1 MNSLQAKK
9 QAYSHTFPL
18 SAAQRPDMLKDRRF
32 FSMDRKRLIDVAMG
46 RRKADLVLKNAR
58 IVNVYTHE
66 IIDGTLAVDQGLVA
80 GIGAYEGTEERDLG
94 GRYLLPGL
102 IDSHVHIESALVS
115 PEQFARLVVPRGT
128 TTVIADPH
136 EIANVAGL
144 AGIRYM
150 IEASR
155 NLPLDVFFMLPSC
168 VPATAFEN
176 AGAVLDA
183 AALEELI
190 DDEAVLGLG
199 EMMDYPA
206 VVAGD
211 AGVLAKLALAAERR
225 KPIDGHGP
233 MIEGRGLSAYRAAG
247 IETDHECST
256 LDEMRDRLR
265 LGMRILIREG
275 SAARNLADLIKGV
288 DSNNARRCS
297 FCTDDKQPEDI
308 LKEGHI
314 DFNVR
319 LAMENGLDPLTA
331 IQMATINGAEG
342 YGLRNKGALVPG
354 FEADMV
360 IVDDLRRFN
369 VQEVYK
375 AGKPVARDH
384 EALFSVGV
392 PDISSVSGSV
402 NTAPLEEEDFRLSL
416 KSDLVNVIHLHPG
429 SLITEKA
436 VRKVFVDSEGF
447 FLHTDKLDICKL
459 AVIERHRGSGN
470 IGLGLVEGFEIR
482 GGAIA
487 TTIAHDSHNLI
498 IIGDNDRDMFT
509 AAREL
514 IACGGGM
521 TLASEGKILDT
532 LPLPIAGLMSNES
545 GDEVDRRLTGINRL
559 AFEKLK
565 INPDFDPFMSLS
577 FLALPVIPDLKL
589 TDMGLFDVTRFE
601 FISINAE

>member
-1 MNSLQAKK
+1 MDSFQAKK
-9 QAYSHTFPL
+9 PAYSHTFPL
-18 SAAQRPDMLKDRRF
+18 SAAQRPDMLNDRRF
-32 FSMDRKRLIDVAMG
+32 FFMDRKRLIDVAMG

-66 IIDGTLAVDQGLVA
+66 VIDGSLAIDQGLIA
-80 GIGAYEGTEERDLG
+80 GIGAYEGEEERDLD

-102 IDSHVHIESALVS
+102 VDSHVHIESALVS

-144 AGIRYM
+144 DGIRYM

-155 NLPLDVFFMLPSC
+155 NLPLDVYFMLPSC

-176 AGAVLDA
+176 AGAILDA
-183 AALEELI
+183 ASLEELI
-190 DDEAVLGLG
+190 DDESVLGLG
-199 EMMDYPA
+199 EVMDYPA
-206 VVAGD
+206 VAAGD
-211 AGVLAKLALAAERR
+211 PGILAKLALAAERHR
-225 KPIDGHGP
+225 PIDGHGP
-233 MIEGRGLSAYRAAG
+233 MIEGRGLSAFRAAG

-354 FEADMV
+354 YEADMV

-375 AGKPVARDH
+375 AGKPVARGH
-384 EALFSVGV
+384 EALFRVGV

-402 NTAPLEEEDFRLSL
+402 ITAPFGLEEFRLPL
-416 KSDLVNVIHLHPG
+416 KSELVNVIHLHPG

-436 VRKVFVDSEGF
+436 VRKVFVDDEGF

-470 IGLGLVEGFEIR
+470 FGLGLVEGFEIH
-482 GGAIA
+482 GGALA

-498 IIGDNDRDMFT
+498 VIGDNDRDMY
-509 AAREL
+509 AAAQEL

-521 TLASEGKILDT
+521 TISSGGEILDT
-532 LPLPIAGLMSNES
+532 LPLPIAGLMSNEP
-545 GDEVDRRLTGINRL
+545 GDEVDRRLTKINRL
-559 AFEKLK
+559 AFDRLK

-577 FLALPVIPDLKL
+577 FLALPVIPELKL

-601 FISINAE
+601 FISINVE